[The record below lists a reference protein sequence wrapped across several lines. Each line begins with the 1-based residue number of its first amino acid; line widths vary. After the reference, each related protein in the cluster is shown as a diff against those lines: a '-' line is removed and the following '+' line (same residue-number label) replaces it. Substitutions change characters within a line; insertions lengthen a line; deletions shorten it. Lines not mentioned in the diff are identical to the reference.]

1 MNLSHR
7 SLLFLAVA
15 LVAAG
20 LSIDCSRRE
29 SPPEAVP
36 FDTAGRIAPSG
47 VPVMSQLPPFALT
60 NESGEPFGTSAL
72 RGKVWVANFIFTR
85 CESICPM
92 MTAQMKNLQTELSED
107 PAWEDLRLVSF
118 SLDPE
123 YDTPEVLAE
132 YAADNGADESHWRF
146 LTGTRA
152 AIWDLSRR
160 GFKLPVD
167 DNPGDAAMPIVHSQQ
182 FVLVDRAG
190 RIRGYYDSLDSEHR
204 AALVEDLAKV
214 AAEPPPVA
222 IPAEVADPPWLEA
235 RRVEQLAAAE
245 SYDVFHDFR
254 FTDRRLE
261 SGITF
266 IHQFVGDL
274 GRNFKETHYDHG
286 NGVAVAD
293 VDGDGLLDL
302 YFTTQLGGNELWRNI
317 GDGLFENIT
326 ERAGV
331 ALDKRIS
338 VAPVFGDIDNDGDAD
353 LFVTT
358 VRGGNVLFEND
369 GTGTFTDISSRAR
382 VDHVGHSSGAI
393 FFDYDRD
400 GLLDLFVTNVGRYTT
415 DEWAPEGYY
424 VSYLLSFDGHLK
436 PERYEKS
443 ILYRN
448 LGGNR
453 FEDVTE
459 TTGLVEDGWNGD
471 PHPAD
476 FDEDGYPDMYLINM
490 QGHDSYFANVG
501 GERFERQ
508 PDEMFPANPFGSMG
522 ISIFDFNN
530 DGRQDVYIVDMHTD
544 MFSGVMFQQFIEGME
559 KAKLHPSEMPPLRRL
574 KTDGNHVLGNAFYRN
589 DGDGR
594 FTEISDEIGAEN
606 YWPWGLSH
614 GDLNADGYQDVFIAS
629 SMNFPFRYGINSVLL
644 NEHGERFVDSE
655 FVVGVEPRR
664 NRRTAVPWFELDC
677 LREDKTHSA
686 CQDRSGRIQVWA
698 AIGSRSSVLFDLD
711 DDGDIDIVT
720 LDFGSEPMV
729 LISDL
734 TENRDVRFVKVAL
747 TGTESNRSG
756 VGARVTVWAGGQTY
770 TRVNDGKTGYLAQSD
785 LPLYFGLD
793 TADTVDS
800 IEVVWPSGRTQVL
813 EGPIEVNR
821 LIEITER

>member
-1 MNLSHR
+1 MD
-7 SLLFLAVA
+7 VT
-15 LVAAG
+15 AASG
-20 LSIDCSRRE
+20 L
-29 SPPEAVP
+29 
-36 FDTAGRIAPSG
+36 
-47 VPVMSQLPPFALT
+47 
-60 NESGEPFGTSAL
+60 
-72 RGKVWVANFIFTR
+72 
-85 CESICPM
+85 
-92 MTAQMKNLQTELSED
+92 
-107 PAWEDLRLVSF
+107 
-118 SLDPE
+118 
-123 YDTPEVLAE
+123 
-132 YAADNGADESHWRF
+132 
-146 LTGTRA
+146 
-152 AIWDLSRR
+152 
-160 GFKLPVD
+160 
-167 DNPGDAAMPIVHSQQ
+167 GD
-182 FVLVDRAG
+182 G
-190 RIRGYYDSLDSEHR
+190 GYGMG
-204 AALVEDLAKV
+204 
-214 AAEPPPVA
+214 VA
-222 IPAEVADPPWLEA
+222 IG
-235 RRVEQLAAAE
+235 
-245 SYDVFHDFR
+245 DV
-254 FTDRRLE
+254 
-261 SGITF
+261 
-266 IHQFVGDL
+266 
-274 GRNFKETHYDHG
+274 
-286 NGVAVAD
+286 
-293 VDGDGLLDL
+293 
-302 YFTTQLGGNELWRNI
+302 
-317 GDGLFENIT
+317 
-326 ERAGV
+326 
-331 ALDKRIS
+331 
-338 VAPVFGDIDNDGDAD
+338 DNDGDLD
-353 LFVTT
+353 VFVT
-358 VRGGNVLFEND
+358 NVGMDRLYHNNGD
-369 GTGTFTDISSRAR
+369 GTFTDRTAP
-382 VDHVGHSSGAI
+382 SGIKVQGWSCSAS

-415 DEWAPEGYY
+415 DEWAPEGYS

-436 PERYEKS
+436 PERYEKG

-476 FDEDGYPDMYLINM
+476 FDGDGYPDMYLINM

-530 DGRQDVYIVDMHTD
+530 AGRQDVYIVDMHTD
-544 MFSGVMFQQFIEGME
+544 MFSGVMFQQFVEGME
-559 KAKLHPSEMPPLRRL
+559 KAKLHPSEMPPLGRL

-677 LREDKTHSA
+677 LGEDKTHSV

-729 LISDL
+729 LISNL

-756 VGARVTVWAGGQTY
+756 VGARVTVWAGEQTY

-821 LIEITER
+821 LVEITEG